1 MSMDRADL
9 DYLINGIVSG
19 LGGGVP
25 TGRNST
31 LGTSRMNFDSFA
43 EFEDAMNKYRER
55 LVNDNLERI
64 SEFNF
69 QLREIRKEQLEELN
83 REKEQLEQEM
93 QDVFSQLE
101 SFTGTADEKLELE
114 NKKFEIASRYRDVI
128 RDIVDKEEKLSNSK
142 GLISHIKDGKT
153 IISTLKNMYGEIR
166 GLVDPWAKADAA
178 VSKYAKSVGM
188 AAKGMNTLRNDTL
201 KNVTNNRLST
211 KYNVS
216 TEELLE
222 AQSNYL
228 KASGRN
234 IRVSNID
241 QESIAAMRAIGGN
254 GNDLAAMYDNFGVSV
269 EKTADHVGKM
279 FADASKE
286 GISFEKY
293 SDNVAKNIKIAQ
305 NYTFKNG
312 LKGLESMA
320 KKATAMKLDMQQV
333 AQLAD
338 KVSTVEG
345 AIDVSAQL
353 QVLGGPFAKLAD
365 PMGML
370 NEGLNDM
377 EALQDRLIKM
387 IGGLGS
393 FDKETGEVRVSAFN
407 KQRIKAAASAMGTSY
422 DALMESVNAQARRG
436 EIEKQ
441 ISASVTASKFDDEMK
456 ELIKNSGVIKDG
468 KAGVS
473 IRGQFKS
480 LDELS
485 GNDYEALKTE
495 SRTESEDIKDIAI
508 NLRSIVDVEEGRK
521 KQTDAWQAR
530 MFGFLGVTLKGI
542 TKAISWLRFIH
553 VAIVSIKTM
562 LAGYN
567 MFTQGQGMWRGIRG
581 AVRGNVGGS
590 ANVIGGNG
598 GTRRTVVGSGSSW
611 ARILGQTLTDPKRG
625 LANLGTKLTGG
636 IVKDSIGRTAKRAS
650 IKLFGRQATSIMATK
665 GATAIQATNNVVR
678 NGITNAF
685 RTAGV
690 NTGGNLLK
698 GLAKGG
704 ALSIVGT
711 IGNIATDTMVSKGKM
726 KRGGVGHHTAK
737 GLSGAASGAGLG
749 AMIGSIFPVIGTAIG
764 TAIGGAIGGFNG
776 LRNANLNKQ
785 ITKKLE
791 KSGTEIV
798 GSYGNRKLKY
808 INKSLEDGHISKRM
822 RTKLEKSGDH
832 ALVEQIDKV
841 ASQTGGKR
849 KFKDKEIAKYVP
861 IYGAYVRAN
870 NVMKKMSETKIGKA
884 LGMSSSSVSMFSKN
898 RKKAKESASSI
909 LNRYNTT
916 VKPILEKGISTK
928 YGEVNKS
935 NNNNNIHIKTDP
947 HDIRLNG
954 TLKIQGQDGKTYDIV
969 NELRNNPQMLRSVT
983 NMIANQMDVIEK
995 GANVTQRL

>member
-1 MSMDRADL
+1 MSIDRADL

-19 LGGGVP
+19 LGGGVS

-69 QLREIRKEQLEELN
+69 QLRDIRKEQLEELN

-101 SFTGTADEKLELE
+101 HFTGTADEKLELE
-114 NKKFEIASRYRDVI
+114 NKKLEIASRYRDVI

-142 GLISHIKDGKT
+142 GLVSHIKDGKT

-166 GLVDPWAKADAA
+166 GLVEPWAKADAA

-269 EKTADHVGKM
+269 EKTADHIGRM

-333 AQLAD
+333 AQLAE

-365 PMGML
+365 PMSML

-377 EALQDRLIKM
+377 EALQDRLINM

-393 FDKETGEVRVSAFN
+393 FDKETGEVKVSAFN

-441 ISASVTASKFDDEMK
+441 ISASLTASKFDDEMK

-485 GNDYEALKTE
+485 GNDYETLKTE

-553 VAIVSIKTM
+553 VGIAAIRAI

-567 MFTQGQGMWRGIRG
+567 MFTHGQGMWRGTRG
-581 AVRGNVGGS
+581 AVRGSMGGS
-590 ANVIGGNG
+590 ANAIGGNG
-598 GTRRTVVGSGSSW
+598 TVIGGGSSW
-611 ARILGQTLTDPKRG
+611 SKILGQIISDPKKG
-625 LANLGTKLTGG
+625 LTNAVTKVSGG
-636 IVKDSIGRTAKRAS
+636 VIKGGFKETSKRALIKVIGKDAFKAVTRKTAQNAALSASKKGIGEIVKQTTTRIVGKTGAKNIGT
-650 IKLFGRQATSIMATK
+650 
-665 GATAIQATNNVVR
+665 
-678 NGITNAF
+678 
-685 RTAGV
+685 
-690 NTGGNLLK
+690 LLK
-698 GLAKGG
+698 GGAKGG
-704 ALSIVGT
+704 VLSLVGVA
-711 IGNIATDTMVSKGKM
+711 GNIATDALISKGKM
-726 KRGGVGHHTAK
+726 KRGGTGHHIAK
-737 GLSGAASGAGLG
+737 GLSGAATGAGMG
-749 AMIGSIFPVIGTAIG
+749 AMIGSFIPGIG
-764 TAIGGAIGGFNG
+764 TAIGGAIGGIIGGAQG
-776 LRNANLNKQ
+776 LLNVNLNKQ
-785 ITKKLE
+785 ITKKM
-791 KSGTEIV
+791 KNSGTEMV
-798 GSYGNRKLKY
+798 GSYGTGKLKY
-808 INKSLEDGHISKRM
+808 INKSLEDGYISKRM
-822 RTKLEKSGDH
+822 RKKLEKSGDH
-832 ALVEQIDKV
+832 ALIEQIDKV
-841 ASQTGGKR
+841 AEKTGGKR
-849 KFKDKEIAKYVP
+849 KFLDREIAKVVP
-861 IYGAYVRAN
+861 IVGGFARTN
-870 NVMKKMSETKIGKA
+870 STLKMLSQTKVGKA
-884 LGMSSSSVSMFSKN
+884 LGIPSTVSSIFGKN
-898 RKKAKESASSI
+898 RKKTKESASSI

-916 VKPILEKGISTK
+916 IKPVLEKGTNTK
-928 YGEVNKS
+928 YGVMNKT
-935 NNNNNIHIKTDP
+935 NNDIHIKSDP
-947 HDIRLNG
+947 HDIKLNG
-954 TLKIQGQDGKTYDIV
+954 TLKLQGQDGKTIDIIS
-969 NELRNNPQMLRSVT
+969 ELRNNPQMLRSLT
-983 NMIANQMDVIEK
+983 NMVSNEMGIIEK
-995 GANVTQRL
+995 GANIVQRL